1 MTAGMRP
8 ERPGRAMA
16 VDAGR
21 AHWQRRAKR
30 AAASAAAPCPASA
43 ERALLPLLGKFKS
56 KQASVKKTY
65 IIHGSWPEIKLER

>member
-1 MTAGMRP
+1 VSPSLRPGSLQSEKNGGLLTAGMRP

-43 ERALLPLLGKFKS
+43 ERALLPLSG
-56 KQASVKKTY
+56 
-65 IIHGSWPEIKLER
+65 